1 MALVKDTL
9 KAKLTSIYEKGEVG
23 NPSPAAVGMRTAGAY
38 LQYCSGGQ
46 NAAGLP
52 FLAMP
57 GSAKLGQDL
66 ANIYS
71 KESPSGA
78 ITAQKMAKA
87 FDACLATFMSQFQN
101 TIISTPFKGLLYTHL
116 TIAFGKPANSASDYA
131 KNLAM
136 ALHLATTAPAIQV
149 IGVVPGTPP
158 VPFAGP
164 IT

>member
-1 MALVKDTL
+1 MGLVLLDL
-9 KAKLTSIYEKGEVG
+9 QNSLIDIYSKGKIG
-23 NPSPAAVGMRTAGAY
+23 NPSGATVGLRTAGAY

-71 KESPSGA
+71 KESPSGES
-78 ITAQKMAKA
+78 TAQAMAKA

-101 TIISTPFKGLLYTHL
+101 TIISSAFKGLLYTYL
-116 TIAFGKPANSASDYA
+116 NIYLNKPANSASEYA

>member
-9 KAKLTSIYEKGEVG
+9 KAKLTSIYEKGKAG

-66 ANIYS
+66 ANIYI
-71 KESPSGA
+71 KKSPSGA
-78 ITAQKMAKA
+78 ITAQKMATA

-101 TIISTPFKGLLYTHL
+101 TIISTPFKGLLYTYL
-116 TIAFGKPANSASDYA
+116 NIYLNKPANSASEYA